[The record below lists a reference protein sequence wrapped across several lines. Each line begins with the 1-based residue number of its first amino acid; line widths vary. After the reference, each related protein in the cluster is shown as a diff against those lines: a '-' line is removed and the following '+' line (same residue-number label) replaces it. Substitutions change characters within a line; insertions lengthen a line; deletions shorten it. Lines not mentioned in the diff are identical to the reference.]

1 MTFRWGGGFSTVEP
15 FEDLPQIADKTK
27 GERGVLRER
36 VESVRGAELDRLL
49 LICCPLH
56 SYQAY

>member
-1 MTFRWGGGFSTVEP
+1 MEP